1 MGASSLVDKEEWDVP
16 QPSKD
21 LCPSSITRLPQS
33 ALSFHSTSSAQSM
46 WSSFICPLST
56 DQRRSCGIS
65 TRCRGPSGASTS
77 IQGSSTTTS
86 VRMTSV
92 IAQMLIQVTHDH
104 ECKFSIEYRSPSNIT
119 QTTLRVR
126 EWSSSICLFSNI
138 FILLRIGAMDPC
150 LFLGQKRR

>member
-1 MGASSLVDKEEWDVP
+1 MQTIFSFPQYLTFPKRDEALRSIWELVHSWIRKNGMYRNQVRTYVLDVLSDCLN
-16 QPSKD
+16 QH
-21 LCPSSITRLPQS
+21 
-33 ALSFHSTSSAQSM
+33 LSFNSTSSAQSM

-77 IQGSSTTTS
+77 TQGSSTTTS

-104 ECKFSIEYRSPSNIT
+104 ECKFSIEYHSHHT
-119 QTTLRVR
+119 QSL
-126 EWSSSICLFSNI
+126 
-138 FILLRIGAMDPC
+138 
-150 LFLGQKRR
+150 